1 MDLKLQI
8 MDVKLSFNSRKNK
21 LDNIYCAFFYKSPT
35 FKSLFHDSY
44 DAYFEFAKEDVLT
57 IERY

>member
-35 FKSLFHDSY
+35 FKSLFHDTY
-44 DAYFEFAKEDVLT
+44 DAYFEFAKEEV
-57 IERY
+57 